1 MIVLDS
7 ARADETQIAALDNH
21 QGIISCATKL
31 KKLKK
36 LYKSTRTAV

>member
-21 QGIISCATKL
+21 QGIISYATE
-31 KKLKK
+31 
-36 LYKSTRTAV
+36 S